1 MSPSGPS
8 SLQGQVLYP
17 VGHLSQSA
25 CDTPLF
31 RAVFTVHVA
40 GEVERRRRRE
50 GLEAG
55 VVEPRRRRREGLE
68 GACVGPGVGACVGA
82 SVGACVGA
90 AVGASVSGSL
100 SGSGVGAGV
109 GAAVPCSVV

>member
-68 GACVGPGVGACVGA
+68 GA
-82 SVGACVGA
+82 
-90 AVGASVSGSL
+90 SVSGSL